1 MVTVQMRRDVSH
13 VDDDDQ
19 KTIVPYSQ
27 SLSLMREHERGFLLA
42 GEKTV
47 RLSGE
52 YFQLTLTVDAPSQGH
67 ACTFAVTI
75 ATPHKKTG
83 NIYGITIPYC
93 VTPNWGGWVN
103 QFPGRPSNQ
112 IASLGTTRSPML
124 DEHSASC
131 VKGAPRDGVDE
142 INVLHGSRLSLL
154 IAS

>member
-27 SLSLMREHERGFLLA
+27 SLSFMREHERGFLLA

-67 ACTFAVTI
+67 ACSKLPCFRRHDRHSSQKDRQYLWHHYSVLRHPQLGWLGKSISGETFQSNRI
-75 ATPHKKTG
+75 AWHNPE
-83 NIYGITIPYC
+83 
-93 VTPNWGGWVN
+93 
-103 QFPGRPSNQ
+103 SNV
-112 IASLGTTRSPML
+112 R
-124 DEHSASC
+124 
-131 VKGAPRDGVDE
+131 
-142 INVLHGSRLSLL
+142 
-154 IAS
+154 